1 MASIEPSGS
10 SRSLVFCVRAK
21 LNNGRVTEKKRLVNA
36 KPFAFN
42 VSPLIESV
50 FAVGSLL
57 PSNRLRRGHVI
68 RPFTFLW

>member
-1 MASIEPSGS
+1 M
-10 SRSLVFCVRAK
+10 
-21 LNNGRVTEKKRLVNA
+21 EKKRLVNA